1 MQLEGGA
8 SRAMRRI
15 AAIVAVLVGALVAVG
30 AGATS
35 SSSKTPTYLVR
46 AIFDNAG
53 FAVSGEDVRIAGAP
67 VGSIQGLDV
76 TKQNQ
81 AAVTLAIT
89 NPAFTPFHQNA
100 TCAIRPQSLI
110 GERYVDCFPG
120 SSSTPVLTKITHGPG
135 TGSYYLPV
143 ARTSSPID
151 ADIVQDIYQL
161 PIRERFALILN
172 ELGTGLAARGSDLN
186 AVIQRADPALGDT
199 DRVIQILAQQNR
211 QLSQLSTDSNRVLT
225 PLAKVKQ
232 AIADFVVQANTTSQA
247 SASRAADISQSIN
260 RFPPFLRALR
270 PLVADLGQLADQGTP
285 LMTSLGESAA
295 AISRQFENLTPFAK
309 AARPALIVL
318 GNSSAKSLPALQA
331 TLPLARQLNK
341 VGTQAE
347 PASKSLDQLLESL
360 NQTGAIEQLMSVLFW
375 GTSAAN
381 GFDADGHYVR
391 AEPMVGSCSSYRKT
405 PVPVCTSTFGAAAAA
420 DVASARS
427 EPATTRIAMQA
438 VEHAHAR
445 LGSANSGSTM
455 TGLLNYLIGKQP

>member
-1 MQLEGGA
+1 
-8 SRAMRRI
+8 MRRI
-15 AAIVAVLVGALVAVG
+15 AAIAVVLVGALVAVG

-76 TKQNQ
+76 TKQNR

-120 SSSTPVLTKITHGPG
+120 SSSTPALTKITHGPG

-161 PIRERFALILN
+161 PIRQRFALILN

-186 AVIQRADPALGDT
+186 AVIHRADPALGDT
-199 DRVIQILAQQNR
+199 DKVVQILAKQNR
-211 QLSQLSTDSNRVLT
+211 QLAQLSTDSNRVLA
-225 PLAKVKQ
+225 PLAQVKH
-232 AIADFVVQANTTSQA
+232 AIADFVVQANTTAKA
-247 SASRAADISQSIN
+247 SASRAPDISRSIN
-260 RFPPFLRALR
+260 EFPPFLRALR

-285 LMTSLGESAA
+285 LMTSLGVSAA

-309 AARPALIVL
+309 AAKPALIAL

-331 TLPLARQLNK
+331 TLPLAQRLNK
-341 VGTQAE
+341 LGVQAK
-347 PASKSLDQLLESL
+347 PASKSLDELLESL
-360 NQTGAIEQLMSVLFW
+360 NHTGAIEQLMALLFW
-375 GTSAAN
+375 GTSASN

-391 AEPMVGSCSSYRKT
+391 VEPLVADCTAYAKKPVTGCSANFYQSL
-405 PVPVCTSTFGAAAAA
+405 AA
-420 DVASARS
+420 DIAAS
-427 EPATTRIAMQA
+427 PASGKRAPNTHVTETQRIAEKA
-438 VEHAHAR
+438 VSSPDG
-445 LGSANSGSTM
+445 GSSATV
-455 TGLLNYLIGKQP
+455 TGLLRFLIGSGR

>member
-1 MQLEGGA
+1 
-8 SRAMRRI
+8 MRRL
-15 AAIVAVLVGALVAVG
+15 AAIAVLLIGALVAIG
-30 AGATS
+30 AGASS

-67 VGSIQGLDV
+67 VGSIQSLDV
-76 TKQNQ
+76 TKNNL

-89 NPAFTPFHQNA
+89 SPGFTPFHQDA

-120 SSSTPVLTKITHGPG
+120 SSSTPALTKITHGPG

-143 ARTSSPID
+143 AQTSSPID

-199 DRVIQILAQQNR
+199 DRVVQILARQNR

-270 PLVADLGQLADQGTP
+270 PLVADLGLLADQGTP

-295 AISRQFENLTPFAK
+295 AVSRQFENLTPFAN
-309 AARPALIVL
+309 AARPALIAL

-331 TLPLARQLNK
+331 TLPLAQRLNK
-341 VGTQAE
+341 LGIQAE

-360 NQTGAIEQLMSVLFW
+360 NQTGAIEQLMALLFN

-391 AEPMVGSCSSYRKT
+391 AEPLVGG
-405 PVPVCTSTFGAAAAA
+405 CTSYVKVPTGGCSA
-420 DVASARS
+420 DFNIAASADQASAS
-427 EPATTRIAMQA
+427 ETQRIAA
-438 VEHAHAR
+438 KVVAKRKAAPR
-445 LGSANSGSTM
+445 SSL
-455 TGLLNYLIGKQP
+455 TGLLGYLIGRQG

>member
-1 MQLEGGA
+1 
-8 SRAMRRI
+8 MRRI
-15 AAIVAVLVGALVAVG
+15 AAIAAVLVGALVAVG

-120 SSSTPVLTKITHGPG
+120 SSSTPALTKITNGPG
-135 TGSYYLPV
+135 SGSYYLPV
-143 ARTSSPID
+143 TRTSSPID

-172 ELGTGLAARGSDLN
+172 ELGTGLAARGADLN
-186 AVIQRADPALGDT
+186 AVIHRADPALGDT
-199 DRVIQILAQQNR
+199 DKVVQILAKQNR
-211 QLSQLSTDSNRVLT
+211 QLAQLSTDSNRVLT
-225 PLAKVKQ
+225 PLAQVKH

-247 SASRAADISQSIN
+247 SASRAADISSSIN

-285 LMTSLGESAA
+285 LMTSLGQSAA

-309 AARPALIVL
+309 AAKPALIAL

-331 TLPLARQLNK
+331 TLPLARQLNQ

-347 PASKSLDQLLESL
+347 PASKSLDELLESL
-360 NQTGAIEQLMSVLFW
+360 NQTGAIEQLMAVLFN

-391 AEPMVGSCSSYRKT
+391 AEPLVGGCTAYVKT
-405 PVPVCTSTFGAAAAA
+405 PVEGCSADFNVAAAA
-420 DVASARS
+420 DLASAARAS
-427 EPATTRIAMQA
+427 GRPVSDRHITETERIAEKA
-438 VEHAHAR
+438 VSAPDG
-445 LGSANSGSTM
+445 GSSSTLN
-455 TGLLNYLIGKQP
+455 GLLRYLIGSGR

>member
-1 MQLEGGA
+1 
-8 SRAMRRI
+8 MRRI
-15 AAIVAVLVGALVAVG
+15 AAIALVLVGALVAVG

-89 NPAFTPFHQNA
+89 TPAFTPFHQNA

-135 TGSYYLPV
+135 SGSYYLPV
-143 ARTSSPID
+143 TRTSSPID

-172 ELGTGLAARGSDLN
+172 ELGTGLAAQGSDLN
-186 AVIQRADPALGDT
+186 AVIHRADPALGDT
-199 DRVIQILAQQNR
+199 DKVIQILDKQNR
-211 QLSQLSTDSNRVLT
+211 QLAQLSTDSNRVLT
-225 PLAKVKQ
+225 PLAQVKH
-232 AIADFVVQANTTSQA
+232 AIADFVVQANTTAKA
-247 SASRAADISQSIN
+247 SAARAPDISRSIN
-260 RFPPFLRALR
+260 EFPPFLRALR
-270 PLVADLGQLADQGTP
+270 PLVADLGQLAEQGTP
-285 LMTSLGESAA
+285 LMTSLGVSAA
-295 AISRQFENLTPFAK
+295 AISRQFENLTPFVK
-309 AARPALIVL
+309 AAKPALIAL

-331 TLPLARQLNK
+331 TLPLARQLNQ

-360 NQTGAIEQLMSVLFW
+360 NQTGAIEQLMTLLFN
-375 GTSAAN
+375 GVSATN

-391 AEPMVGSCSSYRKT
+391 VEPLVGG
-405 PVPVCTSTFGAAAAA
+405 CTSYQKTQNALCPATFNVSTAA
-420 DVASARS
+420 DVASDTHRAGARRSATRVS
-427 EPATTRIAMQA
+427 ETQRIAEKA
-438 VEHAHAR
+438 VSSPDG
-445 LGSANSGSTM
+445 GSSATL
-455 TGLLNYLIGKQP
+455 TGLLRYLIGSGR

>member
-1 MQLEGGA
+1 
-8 SRAMRRI
+8 MRRI
-15 AAIVAVLVGALVAVG
+15 AAIAVVLVGALVAVG

-120 SSSTPVLTKITHGPG
+120 SSSTPALTKITHGPG
-135 TGSYYLPV
+135 KGSYYLPV
-143 ARTSSPID
+143 TRTSSPID

-172 ELGTGLAARGSDLN
+172 ELGTGLAARGADLN
-186 AVIQRADPALGDT
+186 AVIHRADPALGDT
-199 DRVIQILAQQNR
+199 DKVIQILAKQNR
-211 QLSQLSTDSNRVLT
+211 QLAQLSTDSNRVLT
-225 PLAKVKQ
+225 PLAQVKH
-232 AIADFVVQANTTSQA
+232 AIADFVVQANTTAKA
-247 SASRAADISQSIN
+247 SAARAPDISRSIN
-260 RFPPFLRALR
+260 EFPPFLRALR

-285 LMTSLGESAA
+285 LMSSLGESAA

-309 AARPALIVL
+309 AAKPALIAL
-318 GNSSAKSLPALQA
+318 GNSSEKSLPALQA
-331 TLPLARQLNK
+331 TLPLARRLNTL
-341 VGTQAE
+341 GIQAE
-347 PASKSLDQLLESL
+347 PASKSLDKLLESL
-360 NQTGAIEQLMSVLFW
+360 NQTGAIEQLMGVLFW
-375 GTSAAN
+375 GTSATN

-391 AEPMVGSCSSYRKT
+391 VEPLVQDCTAYAKKSVVGCSADFYQSLAADIAGADSSGAH
-405 PVPVCTSTFGAAAAA
+405 VAAAHH
-420 DVASARS
+420 ASKP
-427 EPATTRIAMQA
+427 EQIAEQA
-438 VEHAHAR
+438 VGERAT
-445 LGSANSGSTM
+445 SSNSTL
-455 TGLLNYLIGKQP
+455 TGLLRYLIGSRQ

>member
-1 MQLEGGA
+1 
-8 SRAMRRI
+8 MRRI
-15 AAIVAVLVGALVAVG
+15 AAIVVVLVGALVALG
-30 AGATS
+30 AGVPGS
-35 SSSKTPTYLVR
+35 SSGTTPTYLVR

-76 TKQNQ
+76 TKQNL

-110 GERYVDCFPG
+110 GERYVVCFPG
-120 SSSTPVLTKITHGPG
+120 SSSTPALTKITHGPG

-143 ARTSSPID
+143 TRTSSPID

-186 AVIQRADPALGDT
+186 AVVHRADPALGDT
-199 DRVIQILAQQNR
+199 DKVIQILAKQNR
-211 QLSQLSTDSNRVLT
+211 QLAQLSRDGDRVLT

-232 AIADFVVQANTTSQA
+232 AIADFVVKANTTSEA
-247 SASRAADISQSIN
+247 SAARAADISRSIN
-260 RFPPFLRALR
+260 QFPPFLRALR

-285 LMTSLGESAA
+285 LMTSLGQSAS
-295 AISRQFENLTPFAK
+295 AIGRQFENLTPFAK
-309 AARPALIVL
+309 AAKPALVAL
-318 GNSSAKSLPALQA
+318 GNSSEKSLPALQA
-331 TLPLARQLNK
+331 TLPLAERLNK
-341 VGTQAE
+341 LGVQAE
-347 PASKSLDQLLESL
+347 PASKSLDKLLESL

-375 GTSAAN
+375 GTSASN

-391 AEPMVGSCSSYRKT
+391 AYPLVGGCAAYTISVLSNC
-405 PVPVCTSTFGAAAAA
+405 VATFNQSAAA
-420 DVASARS
+420 DVAS
-427 EPATTRIAMQA
+427 PAQASSTRATSSSTQVAETQQIAQKAVTTSDR
-438 VEHAHAR
+438 
-445 LGSANSGSTM
+445 GSSATLS
-455 TGLLNYLIGKQP
+455 GLLRYLIGSGR